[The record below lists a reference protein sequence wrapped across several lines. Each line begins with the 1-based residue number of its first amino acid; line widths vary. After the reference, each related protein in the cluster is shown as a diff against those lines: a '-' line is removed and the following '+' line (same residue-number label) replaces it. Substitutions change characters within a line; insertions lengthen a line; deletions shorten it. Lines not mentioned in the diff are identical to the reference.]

1 MLKTILVPLDG
12 SELAERA
19 LSFAS
24 AASIPTAAHLVLV
37 RVVGASSFLGTDL
50 QPLTEAEAYLS
61 QHAEQ
66 LVERG
71 FSVDTEIPC
80 GDSPASW
87 IVEQVRVHH
96 ADLVVMSTHGRTG
109 PGRWLL
115 GSVAEAVVARSPVPV
130 LVDRAWHWVQRELL
144 LQDEPRLLV
153 PLDGSPFA
161 ESALA
166 VALGLADDLGCELVL
181 TRVEPRPTGVLK
193 AADGQV
199 LAYVDQ
205 LEDVERLAGND
216 YLRHVADQI
225 AEVAPDLPVHL
236 DVRFGAPA
244 EGIAESAADTHA
256 ALVIMATHGRT
267 GFRRALMG
275 SVAGRVLHD
284 GTTPLVLVGP
294 AAQHGANSVVEESRV
309 TAGLGP

>member
-1 MLKTILVPLDG
+1 M
-12 SELAERA
+12 
-19 LSFAS
+19 
-24 AASIPTAAHLVLV
+24 
-37 RVVGASSFLGTDL
+37 
-50 QPLTEAEAYLS
+50 
-61 QHAEQ
+61 
-66 LVERG
+66 
-71 FSVDTEIPC
+71 
-80 GDSPASW
+80 
-87 IVEQVRVHH
+87 
-96 ADLVVMSTHGRTG
+96 
-109 PGRWLL
+109 
-115 GSVAEAVVARSPVPV
+115 
-130 LVDRAWHWVQRELL
+130 
-144 LQDEPRLLV
+144 
-153 PLDGSPFA
+153 
-161 ESALA
+161 
-166 VALGLADDLGCELVL
+166 ADDLGCELVL